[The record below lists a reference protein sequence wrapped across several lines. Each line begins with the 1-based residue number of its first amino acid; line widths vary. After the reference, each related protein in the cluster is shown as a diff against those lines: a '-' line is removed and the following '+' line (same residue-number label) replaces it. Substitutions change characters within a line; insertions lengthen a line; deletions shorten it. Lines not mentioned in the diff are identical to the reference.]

1 MPARKADI
9 KIAIEANGRRF
20 NLNCERM
27 IDGSYKVKRGR
38 NVSKRM
44 PYATLTQ
51 IFNEARKW
59 AVKQGNE

>member
-27 IDGSYKVKRGR
+27 IDGSYRVKRGR
-38 NVSKRM
+38 SVSKKM
-44 PYATLTQ
+44 PYATLTE

-59 AVKQGNE
+59 AVEVG